1 MRIPISGNCSWLE
14 KITAVRLVLFLLAQ
28 FAIGLFC
35 VPGTVRAGSKTH
47 HDVAW
52 EALSLLNGEHD
63 VTIRL
68 SEGGA
73 VRGDVVTVR
82 EAGIHLHRITMA
94 TDRERFPG
102 GSDALI
108 PKDSV
113 REIRVEKMRSSA
125 RIAGG
130 VLGGLGSLL
139 MTGAVIYHTEP
150 DPTPALW
157 FALLGSS
164 VGGGSLGYW
173 LGKRWDRET
182 TIITI
187 TD

>member
-1 MRIPISGNCSWLE
+1 MLDGGRFRAWRPPCYS
-14 KITAVRLVLFLLAQ
+14 K
-28 FAIGLFC
+28 
-35 VPGTVRAGSKTH
+35 PGC
-47 HDVAW
+47 
-52 EALSLLNGEHD
+52 
-63 VTIRL
+63 
-68 SEGGA
+68 
-73 VRGDVVTVR
+73 GDVVAVQ
-82 EAGIHLHRITMA
+82 ENGIHLNRITMA

-130 VLGGLGSLL
+130 VLGGIGGLL
-139 MTGAVIYHTEP
+139 TTVAVLYHTEP
-150 DPTPALW
+150 DPTPVLW
-157 FALLGSS
+157 VSILGSS

-182 TIITI
+182 TTITI
-187 TD
+187 RD